1 MLRKSPRS
9 TKLNMAVVAA
19 IPSASVS
26 TTTALNPG
34 LLRNC
39 RRTYRMSWIRPFMNI
54 PSLVPERHH
63 GIDLRGAACWDE
75 TRCECDDAQG
85 DRNCDESCGI
95 AHRHPIDNARQCARS
110 GERTHE
116 PDGNSDQAHFHA
128 FAHDQTLDATGLRP
142 QSDAQ
147 SDFSRALCD

>member
-1 MLRKSPRS
+1 
-9 TKLNMAVVAA
+9 MAVVAA

-39 RRTYRMSWIRPFMNI
+39 RRAYRMSWIRPFMNI

-63 GIDLRGAACWDE
+63 GIDLRRAACRDK
-75 TRCECDDAQG
+75 TGSECNDAQG
-85 DRNCDESCGI
+85 DCNRDESCRI
-95 AHRHPIDNARQCARS
+95 AHRHPIDNARQCTRG
-110 GERTHE
+110 GERAHE
-116 PDGNSDQAHFHA
+116 PDGDSDQAHFHA
-128 FAHDQTLDATGLRP
+128 FAYNQPLDAAGLRP

-147 SDFSRALCD
+147 S